1 MSVPVQPLAEYV
13 VVQAEA
19 AQTKTASGLY
29 LPTGSA
35 EKPKIAKVV
44 AVGPGVQDV
53 KVGSRV
59 LYKNEYESTTVKV
72 DSEEYTVVY
81 YKNLVATIK

>member
-1 MSVPVQPLAEYV
+1 MGVPVQPLAEYI

-29 LPTGSA
+29 LPNGSA

-44 AVGPGVQDV
+44 AAGVGVKDV
-53 KVGSRV
+53 KVGDRV

-72 DSEEYTVVY
+72 DGEEYVIVFHKNVV
-81 YKNLVATIK
+81 AIIK

>member
-1 MSVPVQPLAEYV
+1 MSVPVQPLAEYI

-29 LPTGSA
+29 LPNGST
-35 EKPKIAKVV
+35 EKPKIAVVV
-44 AVGPGVQDV
+44 AVGPDVKGV

-59 LYKNEYESTTVKV
+59 LYKNEYDSTSVKI
-72 DSEEYTVVY
+72 DKEEYVVVD
-81 YKNLVATIK
+81 YKNVVAIIK

>member
-1 MSVPVQPLAEYV
+1 MSVPVQPLAEYI
-13 VVQAEA
+13 VVQVEA

-29 LPTGSA
+29 LPNGSA

-44 AVGPGVQDV
+44 AAGSAVKDV
-53 KVGSRV
+53 KVGDRV

-72 DSEEYTVVY
+72 DKEEYIIVFH
-81 YKNLVATIK
+81 KNVVATIK